1 MIETMKNRVK
11 IQIDGKEVFNTKI
24 VLTVSDMNYGNHL
37 GNDRVL
43 SLAQEARLQWLKS
56 IGSSELDCKGSSL
69 IMSDAMV
76 EYKSEG
82 FRGDQVEIKVYLD
95 NTHSYGFDLFYE
107 MSIND
112 KLMAKVK
119 SGLLFFDYEKRKV
132 ANQPQKWKDYYVQL
146 V

>member
-1 MIETMKNRVK
+1 MIGFMKNRVK
-11 IQIDGKEVFNTKI
+11 IQIEGINVYTSTI

-43 SLAQEARLQWLKS
+43 SLAQEARLQWLSS
-56 IGSSELDCKGSSL
+56 INASELDCKGESL

-82 FRGDQVEIKVYLD
+82 FRQDQVEIKVYLS
-95 NTHSYGFDLFYE
+95 NTHQYGFDLFYE
-107 MSIND
+107 MNIGER
-112 KLMAKVK
+112 LMAKVK
-119 SGLLFFDYEKRKV
+119 SGLLFFNYEKRKV
-132 ANQPQKWKDYYVQL
+132 TSEPSAWKEYYAQL

>member
-1 MIETMKNRVK
+1 MIGMMKNRVK
-11 IQIDGKEVFNTKI
+11 IQIEGKQVFTTTIK
-24 VLTVSDMNYGNHL
+24 LTVSDMNYGNHL

-43 SLAQEARLQWLKS
+43 SLAQEARLQWLAS
-56 IGSSELDCKGSSL
+56 IDASELNCKGSSL

-82 FRGDQVEIKVYLD
+82 FREDVVKISIFLD

-112 KLMAKVK
+112 KMMSKVK

-132 ANQPQKWKDYYVQL
+132 ANEPDQWKQFYAQL